1 MDHDLDVSHQ
11 PSRPPDLFWDVRKVL
26 VATAL
31 FGFFGFFGGWITYYA
46 MTLGF
51 NVAKNKAEPWLYL
64 VPCGLTA
71 FAFFSAVFFAHKER
85 RRLLDYYGKEDD

>member
-1 MDHDLDVSHQ
+1 MDQDINIGELQ
-11 PSRPPDLFWDVRKVL
+11 QRPPELFWDVRKVL

-31 FGFFGFFGGWITYYA
+31 FGFLGFFGGWIAYYA

-51 NVAKNKAEPWLYL
+51 HVAKNKAEPWLYL

-71 FAFFSAVFFAHKER
+71 FAFFSALYFAYRER
-85 RRLLDYYGKEDD
+85 RRLLDYYSKEDD